1 MRLIHRLIR
10 NLAFLGIIG
19 RLVFPSP
26 GLVWAEE
33 NSAEVKEELKEMR
46 QTLQDLK
53 RTIQSQNE
61 VIEKQQRQI
70 EGLESRVSRTPVER
84 AAAPAPVPVPAF
96 LSARPNSPPGQIGA
110 VLPEIGVVG
119 DIVATSSQK
128 RDVGEGNDRVA
139 ARELELVLG
148 NYVDPYSRLDAT
160 IAFSDFQNVDLEEAY
175 LTRWGLPWDVKGR
188 IGKFFP
194 RIGKAAAGHRDVLET
209 VDEPLVVRKFFGN
222 EGFTRAG
229 VDFTRPL
236 DGPFGLVLE
245 PSVGVLEGGAGEG
258 AATFGSNL
266 RRPTVYSHLKMF
278 KEISDVSNFELGL
291 THLTGSKDNGAG
303 FDLNVYGVDAIY
315 AYYVTPINKLKL
327 QSEFYLQDRGDR
339 FSVNPDTGVKTGF
352 DRHPWGSYLLA
363 EYKFAPRWA
372 AGVRA
377 DQVRLVDAVAA
388 RHEDQGISAFLTF
401 FQSEF
406 ARWRLQ
412 FRHEEDANQKKD
424 NAVFL
429 QGTFAIGTHKHQLQ

>member
-1 MRLIHRLIR
+1 MSCILRRFLSLTV
-10 NLAFLGIIG
+10 LACLTAVSIPTA
-19 RLVFPSP
+19 R
-26 GLVWAEE
+26 AESS
-33 NSAEVKEELKEMR
+33 NDEVVSEVRELRRSLEETKKA
-46 QTLQDLK
+46 LQA
-53 RTIQSQNE
+53 QNE
-61 VIEKQQRQI
+61 LIQKQQSKI
-70 EGLESRVSRTPVER
+70 DELERKVEARRVEPAVPQLPTPAR
-84 AAAPAPVPVPAF
+84 PPAPFKSQA
-96 LSARPNSPPGQIGA
+96 PPGQIGA

-128 RDVGEGNDRVA
+128 RSVDEGNDRIA
-139 ARELELVLG
+139 AREVELVLG
-148 NYVDPYSRLDAT
+148 NYVDPYSRFDAT
-160 IAFSDFQNVDLEEAY
+160 IAFSDFAAADLEEAY

-194 RIGKAAAGHRDVLET
+194 RIGKAASIHRDSQET

-236 DGPFGLVLE
+236 EGPFGLVFE
-245 PSVGVLEGGAGEG
+245 PSVGFLEGGAGEG
-258 AATFGSNL
+258 AVSFGSNL
-266 RRPTVYSHLKMF
+266 RRPTIYSHLKTF
-278 KEISDVSNFELGL
+278 KEMSDVSNFELGL
-291 THLTGSKDNGAG
+291 SHLTGSKDDGAG
-303 FDLNVYGVDAIY
+303 FDLNIFGADAVYT
-315 AYYVTPINKLKL
+315 YYVTPINKLKL
-327 QSEFYLQDRGDR
+327 QSEFYLQDRGNR
-339 FSVNPDTGVKTGF
+339 FSFDPATRVTTGF
-352 DRHPWGSYLLA
+352 DRYPWGIYVLA

-377 DQVRLVDAVAA
+377 DQARLVDAAAA

-412 FRHEEDANQKKD
+412 FRHEEDANRKND